1 MKLLEDSTK
10 LVSLA
15 DMFSS
20 NELYDEIPTN
30 NLKYLLLPFFLG
42 NLTLKL
48 CSSNERIE
56 VVEVAETYYR

>member
-15 DMFSS
+15 DMFSK

-30 NLKYLLLPFFLG
+30 NLKYLLLPYFLG
-42 NLTLKL
+42 NLSLKL
-48 CSSNERIE
+48 CLSDRME
-56 VVEVAETYYR
+56 VVEVAEIYYK